1 MESMMFLRSVLVAL
15 LMTGFCIRSF
25 GDDASP
31 DWNQWRGPS
40 RDGHLATS
48 EPWPEQLDESKLTE
62 LWSVGLGPG
71 YSGPIVVGN
80 RVFVTE
86 TLNEEREVVRAFDR
100 NSGEQL
106 WITDWAG
113 AMTVPFFAAANG
125 SWIRATPACDGERL
139 YVAGM
144 RDLLVCLDVENGDI
158 VWQVDF
164 MEKFESPLPAFGFV
178 SSPLIDGGFIYV
190 QAGGGVCK
198 LDKLTGEVIWRVLDD
213 GGGMNGSA
221 FSSPTI
227 VTLEGVRQLAVQTR
241 TSLAGVDL
249 EGGVTL
255 WSVDV
260 PTFRGMNILTPTLVE
275 ESIFTS
281 SYGGGTFMYD
291 VSLTDESFAV
301 ESQWTDNRNEGYMS
315 SPVLI
320 DGYIYLHLRNQRFTC
335 IDPSTGEARWT
346 TTPYGKYWSMVANG
360 DRILALDER
369 GDLLLIEA
377 SPAEFRLVDEMHI
390 TDAEAW
396 AHLAVSDDLLLVRDL
411 ERLRVYRW
419 SE

>member
-1 MESMMFLRSVLVAL
+1 MTKQILLTSL
-15 LMTGFCIRSF
+15 LMTGLCTALFA
-25 GDDASP
+25 DDPSS

-40 RDGHLATS
+40 RDGHVATN
-48 EPWPEQLDESKLTE
+48 EAWPDELNESTLSQM
-62 LWSVGLGPG
+62 WSVGLGPG
-71 YSGPIVVGN
+71 YSGPIVVGD

-106 WITDWAG
+106 WTTDWTG
-113 AMTVPFFAAANG
+113 AMTVPFFASSNG

-144 RDLLVCLDVENGDI
+144 QDLLVCLDIENGDV

-164 MEKFESPLPAFGFV
+164 MEKFETPLPAFGFV
-178 SSPLIDGGFIYV
+178 CSPLIDGDVVYV

-198 LDKLTGEVIWRVLDD
+198 LDKFTGEVIWRVLDD

-227 VTLEGVRQLAVQTR
+227 VTLEETRQLAVQTR
-241 TSLAGVDL
+241 TSLVGVDL
-249 EGGVTL
+249 ESGGTL
-255 WSVDV
+255 WTTEV
-260 PTFRGMNILTPTLVE
+260 PTFRGMNILTPTLVGD
-275 ESIFTS
+275 SMFTS

-291 VSLTDESFAV
+291 VSLDSGNFEVASK
-301 ESQWTDNRNEGYMS
+301 WTNNRNEGYMS

-335 IDPSTGEARWT
+335 IDPATGEARWT
-346 TTPYGKYWSMVANG
+346 TTPYGKYWSMVVNG

-369 GDLLLIEA
+369 GDLLLIAA
-377 SPAEFRLVDEMHI
+377 SPEEFQLIAEHHAAS
-390 TDAEAW
+390 AESW
-396 AHLAVSDDLLLVRDL
+396 AHLAVSGDQVFVRDL
-411 ERLRVYRW
+411 EHLTVYRW
-419 SE
+419 ATDQ